1 VFYVSCEDTK
11 YSPES
16 GKLLVIFAA
25 MLVVVN
31 TRLLIPDRLD
41 GIGRFTDE
49 TLKRITQMRPDD
61 HFVFLFD
68 REVDERFIYSDNITP
83 VKLFPPARRPWLYNL
98 WLNMSVRGVLRDLK
112 PDLFYSPDGFL
123 PLITQTPCLPVI
135 HDLNFEHYPQDL
147 SRRYSKWY
155 RKNFPL
161 FAQKGKRILTVS
173 EFSKAD
179 IADRYKIDA
188 TKIDVVYNAA
198 SEAFQPLEAEAVKA
212 VREQYSDGAP
222 YFLFVGAL
230 HPRKNLVRLAEAF
243 VQYKQKHPTATK
255 LLITGAPYWKYHAL
269 DSLLAQLPDKK
280 EVVFTGRLSDE
291 ELVRI
296 TAAAHA
302 VTYLPYFEGFG
313 IPIVEAM
320 ACNVPV
326 LTANVTSMPEVAG
339 DAALY
344 ADPFDVNAI
353 AAALEQID
361 NDQALRAQLIAKA
374 VQRSNAFSWQQSAEK
389 IWACMEQCVQPHA

>member
-1 VFYVSCEDTK
+1 M
-11 YSPES
+11 
-16 GKLLVIFAA
+16 VIFAA

-98 WLNMSVRGVLRDLK
+98 WLNWSVRGVLRDLK

-123 PLITQTPCLPVI
+123 PLNTQTPCLPVI

-147 SRRYSKWY
+147 SRKYSKWY

-161 FAQKGKRILTVS
+161 FAQKGERILTVS

-179 IADRYKIDA
+179 IADRYTIDA

-198 SEAFQPLEAEAVKA
+198 SEAFQPLEADAVKA
-212 VREQYSDGAP
+212 VREQYSGGAP

-230 HPRKNLVRLAEAF
+230 HPRKNLVRLVEAF

-296 TAAAHA
+296 TGAAHA

-320 ACNVPV
+320 ACRVPV
-326 LTANVTSMPEVAG
+326 LTANVTSMPEVGG

-344 ADPFDVNAI
+344 ADPFDVAAI
-353 AAALEQID
+353 AAALEKID
-361 NDQALRAQLIAKA
+361 NDQVLRAQLIDKA
-374 VQRSNAFSWQQSAEK
+374 AQRSKAFSWQESAEK
-389 IWACMEQCVQPHA
+389 IWTCMEQCVHTHA

>member
-1 VFYVSCEDTK
+1 
-11 YSPES
+11 
-16 GKLLVIFAA
+16 

-49 TLKRITQMRPDD
+49 TLKRITQMRPED

-83 VKLFPPARRPWLYNL
+83 VKLLPPARRPWLYNL
-98 WLNMSVRGVLRDLK
+98 WLNWSVRGVLRDLK

-123 PLITQTPCLPVI
+123 PLHTQTPCLPVI

-147 SRRYSKWY
+147 SRKYSKWY

-161 FAQKGKRILTVS
+161 FAQKGERILTVS

-188 TKIDVVYNAA
+188 VKIDVVYNAA
-198 SEAFQPLEAEAVKA
+198 SEAFQPLDAEAVKA
-212 VREQYSDGAP
+212 VREQYSGGAP

-230 HPRKNLVRLAEAF
+230 HPRKNLVRLVEAF
-243 VQYKQKHPTATK
+243 VQYKQTHQTATK

-320 ACNVPV
+320 ACRVPV
-326 LTANVTSMPEVAG
+326 LTANVTSMPEVGG

-344 ADPFDVNAI
+344 ADPFDVSAI

-361 NDQALRAQLIAKA
+361 NDHALRAQLITKA
-374 VQRSNAFSWQQSAEK
+374 AQRSQAFSWQQSAEK
-389 IWACMEQCVQPHA
+389 IWQCMEQCVHTHA

>member
-1 VFYVSCEDTK
+1 
-11 YSPES
+11 
-16 GKLLVIFAA
+16 

-31 TRLLIPDRLD
+31 TRLLIHNRLD
-41 GIGRFTDE
+41 GIGRFTNE

-68 REVDERFIYSDNITP
+68 RDVDEEFIYSENITP

-98 WLNMSVRGVLRDLK
+98 WLNWSVQGVLRDLQ
-112 PDLFYSPDGFL
+112 PDVFFSPDGFL
-123 PLITQTPCLPVI
+123 PLKTKTPCLPVI

-147 SRRYSKWY
+147 SARYSKWY

-161 FAQKGKRILTVS
+161 YAQKGKRVMTVS
-173 EFSKAD
+173 EFSKND
-179 IADRYKIDA
+179 IVSRYGVNA
-188 TKIDVVYNAA
+188 SKIDVVYNAA
-198 SEAFQPLEAEAVKA
+198 SEAFQPMNADEVKI
-212 VREQYSDGAP
+212 VRDQFSSGAP

-230 HPRKNLVRLAEAF
+230 HPRKNLVRLVEAF
-243 VQYKQKHPTATK
+243 VQYKQQHTTSTK

-269 DSLLAQLPDKK
+269 DELIAKLPEKSDI
-280 EVVFTGRLSDE
+280 VFTGRLTDE

-344 ADPFDVNAI
+344 ANPFDVNEI
-353 AAALEQID
+353 AAALQRID
-361 NDQALRAQLIAKA
+361 CDEELRTQLK
-374 VQRSNAFSWQQSAEK
+374 QRSAIRTQHFSWQRSAEI
-389 IWACMEQCVQPHA
+389 IWNSIEQCANPDA

>member
-1 VFYVSCEDTK
+1 VRREGTK
-11 YSPES
+11 YYNKSD
-16 GKLLVIFAA
+16 KLLVIFAA

-68 REVDERFIYSDNITP
+68 REVDERFIYSENITP
-83 VKLFPPARRPWLYNL
+83 VKLFPPARRPWLYSL
-98 WLNMSVRGVLRDLK
+98 WLNWSVNGVLRDLK

-123 PLITQTPCLPVI
+123 PLKTQTPCLPVI

-147 SRRYSKWY
+147 SKKYSKWY

-161 FAQKGKRILTVS
+161 FAQKGERVLTVS
-173 EFSKAD
+173 EYSKAD
-179 IADRYKIDA
+179 IAARYKIE
-188 TKIDVVYNAA
+188 TSKIDVVYNAA
-198 SEAFQPLEAEAVKA
+198 SEAFRPLDAEAVKA
-212 VREQYSDGAP
+212 VREQYSGGAP

-230 HPRKNLVRLAEAF
+230 HPRKNLVRLVEAF
-243 VQYKQKHPTATK
+243 VQYKQKHQTATK

-344 ADPFDVNAI
+344 ADPFDVQAI

-361 NDQALRAQLIAKA
+361 NDETLRTQLIAKA
-374 VQRSNAFSWQQSAEK
+374 AERTKAFSWQQSAEK
-389 IWACMEQCVQPHA
+389 IWQCMEQCVHTNA